1 MPSVLLTFCF
11 FHRLWECDKI
21 NRGLPSLQICDSQ
34 KPWNRRFNDEIQRNY
49 SLDVRP
55 WLYGRTALGCMHVRP
70 KGIRTYDQRLLG
82 RTSIDFL
89 VGNHVT
95 MWLKITKKR
104 IKSALKC
111 RISSS
116 RLYRKAGDSWMTLCY
131 LKQPFADDLQY
142 CTILYDNSSYCKKKC
157 VLTISDMSYKHVF
170 CILST
175 PSV

>member
-1 MPSVLLTFCF
+1 MPPVLLTFCF

-21 NRGLPSLQICDSQ
+21 KRGLPSLQICDSQ

-95 MWLKITKKR
+95 MWLEITKKR
-104 IKSALKC
+104 VKMRNFLFQIVSKSVRFPNDIMLRKTTFCWLFATLYHLSGVALFY
-111 RISSS
+111 SLFS
-116 RLYRKAGDSWMTLCY
+116 A
-131 LKQPFADDLQY
+131 
-142 CTILYDNSSYCKKKC
+142 
-157 VLTISDMSYKHVF
+157 
-170 CILST
+170 
-175 PSV
+175 